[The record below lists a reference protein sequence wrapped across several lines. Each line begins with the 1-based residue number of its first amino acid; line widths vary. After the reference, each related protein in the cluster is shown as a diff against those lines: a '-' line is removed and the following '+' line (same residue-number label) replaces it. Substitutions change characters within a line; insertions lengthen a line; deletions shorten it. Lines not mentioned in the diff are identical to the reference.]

1 MDKTEDFDYIALIRD
16 HDDRGLKS
24 LFEKYYHQ
32 LFIKSVQIVGYREV
46 AEEIAQDIFIKLWE
60 KRDQLDI
67 KSSVRAYLLQAAKN
81 QSINYITS
89 AAAHRHTQEIP
100 ENMVSSADK
109 EDISELEDFIEL
121 AINRLPERCRTIF
134 RLSRFGQMTY
144 QEIADHLGISKE
156 TVKSQIK
163 TALTRIR
170 TDLRQHGVFYTLLLL
185 QTSGF

>member
-1 MDKTEDFDYIALIRD
+1 MDKTNDFDYIALIRN
-16 HDDRGLKS
+16 HDDRGLKG
-24 LFEKYYHQ
+24 LFEKYYHP

-46 AEEIAQDIFIKLWE
+46 AEEITQDIFIKLWQ

-67 KSSVRAYLLQAAKN
+67 KSSVRAYLLQAVKN

-89 AAAHRHTQEIP
+89 AAGAHRDTQEIP
-100 ENMVSSADK
+100 ENMVSSAD

-121 AINRLPERCRTIF
+121 AINRLPDRCRTIF

-163 TALTRIR
+163 TALIRIR
-170 TDLRQHGVFYTLLLL
+170 MELRQHGVFYTLLLL
-185 QTSGF
+185 QSSSF